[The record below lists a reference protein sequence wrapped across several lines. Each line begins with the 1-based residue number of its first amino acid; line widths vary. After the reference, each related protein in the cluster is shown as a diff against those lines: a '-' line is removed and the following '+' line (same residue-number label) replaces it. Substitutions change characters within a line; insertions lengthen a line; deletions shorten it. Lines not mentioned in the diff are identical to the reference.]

1 MSWVII
7 GRQQW
12 LVLSH
17 YEAVIDVIGSVEGI
31 DAFIYWK
38 SEIWSGVTADW
49 QLTQWQILKGR
60 ATQLLISRSGAVVTQ
75 LQPKNPDLYL
85 QKSLII
91 LKLGSLIAISLEDIA
106 NAIDMIWR

>member
-1 MSWVII
+1 M
-7 GRQQW
+7 
-12 LVLSH
+12 SH
-17 YEAVIDVIGSVEGI
+17 YAVVIDVIGSVDGI

-38 SEIWSGVTADW
+38 VKIWSGLTNAR
-49 QLTQWQILKGR
+49 QLTHWQTLKVR